1 MSQMKVPTEHEGDPE
16 MSASAFLVTGGT
28 GSLGGLVAET
38 LRDAGH
44 DVRVLSR
51 SGRPGTVR
59 GDLSTGEGLDQA
71 VAGLKTIVHCASNPR
86 DARRTDVEGTGRLLR
101 AAQRAGVSHF
111 VYVSIVG
118 VDRNPFP
125 YYRAKFDAEGVVER
139 SAVPWTILRA
149 TQFHGFVFGMLRVL
163 DRVPFFMPVPKGF
176 IFQPVDAGE
185 VANCLVELALSEPTG
200 RVGDVGG
207 PEIRT
212 AASLA
217 RAYLKA
223 TGGRKRV
230 LEVPLPG
237 KTARAVREGTQVTRV
252 APVSVPGKATW
263 EEFLGRTTD
272 PEHR

>member
-1 MSQMKVPTEHEGDPE
+1 MN
-16 MSASAFLVTGGT
+16 ASAFLVTGGT
-28 GSLGGLVAET
+28 GSLGRLVAGG

-59 GDLSTGEGLDQA
+59 GDLSSGEGLDEA
-71 VAGLKTIVHCASNPR
+71 LDSINAIVHCASNPR
-86 DARRTDVEGTGRLLR
+86 DARRTDVEGTGRILR
-101 AAQRAGVSHF
+101 AAKRSEVSHF

-118 VDRNPFP
+118 VDRNPLA
-125 YYRAKFDAEGVVER
+125 YYRAKLDAESAVKR

-149 TQFHGFVFGMLRVL
+149 TQFHGFVFGMLEAL
-163 DRVPFFMPVPKGF
+163 NRVPLLVPVPKGF
-176 IFQPVDAGE
+176 LFQPVDAGE
-185 VANCLVELALSEPTG
+185 VASRLVELSLSEPVG
-200 RVGDVGG
+200 RVGDMGG

-223 TGGRKRV
+223 TGRRKGV
-230 LEVPLPG
+230 LKVPLPG
-237 KTARAVREGTQVTRV
+237 KTARAAREGAQVTRV
-252 APVSVPGKATW
+252 APGSVLGEATW

-272 PEHR
+272 PKHR